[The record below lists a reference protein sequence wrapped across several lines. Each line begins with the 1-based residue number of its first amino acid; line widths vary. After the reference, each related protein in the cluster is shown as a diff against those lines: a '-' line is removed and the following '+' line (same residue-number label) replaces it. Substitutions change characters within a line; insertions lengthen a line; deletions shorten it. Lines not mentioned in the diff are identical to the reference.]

1 MKRREL
7 GFSQH
12 DFDLSRRGSLHS
24 HGSMH
29 GYTTHANTH
38 RRKIMTIPKENS
50 THLHRTGTA
59 ENEPLPYG
67 THNIDPSK
75 ALAPQGQG
83 LFAEFVLNS
92 KGLLTAKTLQALG
105 EIDVKKEKSNDPAV
119 RLAFTSKLDSETRSI
134 LDRQVHKPSVVTL
147 MTHII
152 TRPLPF
158 PPLPL
163 LPSHPPPFP
172 LPTFLPSPSLS
183 SLPSIPSSC
192 PLLLLPSFLP
202 SLYPS
207 TKCS

>member
-50 THLHRTGTA
+50 THLHRAGTA
-59 ENEPLPYG
+59 ENEPLPLG

-158 PPLPL
+158 PSLHSL
-163 LPSHPPPFP
+163 LSGDRAAV
-172 LPTFLPSPSLS
+172 L
-183 SLPSIPSSC
+183 
-192 PLLLLPSFLP
+192 
-202 SLYPS
+202 
-207 TKCS
+207 

>member
-29 GYTTHANTH
+29 GYTTHAHAH

-50 THLHRTGTA
+50 SHLHTGLGTGA
-59 ENEPLPYG
+59 ETGAGIAQNEPLPYG

-105 EIDVKKEKSNDPAV
+105 EIDEKKEKSNDPAV

-134 LDRQVHKPSVVTL
+134 LDRQV
-147 MTHII
+147 
-152 TRPLPF
+152 R
-158 PPLPL
+158 
-163 LPSHPPPFP
+163 
-172 LPTFLPSPSLS
+172 
-183 SLPSIPSSC
+183 
-192 PLLLLPSFLP
+192 
-202 SLYPS
+202 
-207 TKCS
+207 